1 MALCDT
7 GAYST
12 AFHACN
18 CINCVH
24 NCENHNGNTVVEIR
38 DDGDE
43 NWHDN
48 DCRENYGGHD
58 DYVNGDGDYDNGMMM
73 MMMIDMISTVEIMMV
88 NIMIML
94 MVMVIMMVQW
104 WWL

>member
-1 MALCDT
+1 MLGRILISPFLERSMFVTVLYAIQSTLLRKKNLVKNFQTSMALCDT

-43 NWHDN
+43 N
-48 DCRENYGGHD
+48 
-58 DYVNGDGDYDNGMMM
+58 
-73 MMMIDMISTVEIMMV
+73 
-88 NIMIML
+88 
-94 MVMVIMMVQW
+94 
-104 WWL
+104 